1 MAVNLAAVMK
11 ELLPKEH
18 IGLLDADIF
27 GPSIPKMMGLEGIE
41 PEVDEKKRIIPL
53 KSFNVKCMSIGSL
66 VGAESP
72 IVWRGLMVMSAI
84 QQLLRQASQLTI
96 PYTVVRNTIV
106 GC

>member
-1 MAVNLAAVMK
+1 MK